1 MSDMLFMH
9 HDVHMISPVAR
20 AASPED
26 KIFIFVIANNAIKL
40 MQIYISALL
49 TTDSDPLHRKD

>member
-1 MSDMLFMH
+1 MLFMH
-9 HDVHMISPVAR
+9 QDVHMISPVAR